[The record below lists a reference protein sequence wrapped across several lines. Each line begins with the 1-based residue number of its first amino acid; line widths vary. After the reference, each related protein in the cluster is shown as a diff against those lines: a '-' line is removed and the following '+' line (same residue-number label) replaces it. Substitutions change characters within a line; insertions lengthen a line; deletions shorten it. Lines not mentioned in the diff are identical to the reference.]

1 VGASDVTLTVFAP
14 NPALEV
20 NSPNKFFDSLAAGKP
35 VVVNVDGWLR
45 QLVEE
50 NAAGVYAPG
59 GDAEAL
65 ARALSTLARERE
77 RLGEMGENARALA
90 VREFAR
96 DLLTDR
102 LAVTLEEIADRG
114 GRAARS

>member
-1 VGASDVTLTVFAP
+1 
-14 NPALEV
+14 
-20 NSPNKFFDSLAAGKP
+20 
-35 VVVNVDGWLR
+35 
-45 QLVEE
+45 
-50 NAAGVYAPG
+50 
-59 GDAEAL
+59 
-65 ARALSTLARERE
+65 
-77 RLGEMGENARALA
+77 